1 MTSVMNM
8 KTISERLKEALK
20 IRHMKAAE
28 LSRITGVD
36 RGSIS
41 NYISGRYEPKQKAI
55 YLMARALN
63 INEAWLMGYDV
74 DMFRAPDKTD
84 EPASGIHGTVPVID
98 GIAAGLPVLADENIV
113 DYMLVTV
120 PNASEYFALV
130 VHGESMIGAGIPN
143 GSKVLIHIQHDAED
157 GQIVACRLNG
167 EEATLKRFKQKGDT
181 VFLLPENPAFE
192 PYIVPVSDFTNGDA
206 EILGVVKQVI
216 IDL

>member
-1 MTSVMNM
+1 M
-8 KTISERLKEALK
+8 KTHYEIFRDNLRREMNARK
-20 IRHMKAAE
+20 
-28 LSRITGVD
+28 LSQADIAR
-36 RGSIS
+36 
-41 NYISGRYEPKQKAI
+41 ISGSSKQAVST
-55 YLMARALN
+55 
-63 INEAWLMGYDV
+63 WLSAT
-74 DMFRAPDKTD
+74 RAPRMDKIEILCRYFGIPKSALLE
-84 EPASGIHGTVPVID
+84 EPDLTSSGIHGTVPVID

-167 EEATLKRFKQKGDT
+167 EEATLKRFRRKGDL
-181 VFLLPENPAFE
+181 VLLIPENAAFE
-192 PYIVPVSDFTNGDA
+192 PILVPCADFTNGEA

>member
-1 MTSVMNM
+1 M
-8 KTISERLKEALK
+8 KTHYEIFRDNLRRE
-20 IRHMKAAE
+20 MKARK
-28 LSRITGVD
+28 LSQSDIARICGA
-36 RGSIS
+36 S
-41 NYISGRYEPKQKAI
+41 KQAVSTW
-55 YLMARALN
+55 MNAT
-63 INEAWLMGYDV
+63 
-74 DMFRAPDKTD
+74 RAPRMDKIEILCRYFGIPKSALLE
-84 EPASGIHGTVPVID
+84 EPNLTASGIHGTVPVID
-98 GIAAGLPVLADENIV
+98 GIAAGLPVLAEENIV

-167 EEATLKRFKQKGDT
+167 EEATLKRFRRKGDF
-181 VFLLPENPAFE
+181 VLLIPENAAFE
-192 PYIVPVSDFTNGDA
+192 PILVPCSDFTNGEA